1 MNYNTVR
8 LRDAHAGAIC
18 LAVEFLQQYYVRTK
32 RKELPVLK
40 FLLYCTAPASG
51 YTLWDYIVPTD
62 HTHSRRPRP
71 GREHRMSASSPP
83 ADDLYATLEI
93 SRDADAAAIKKAYLT
108 LARQTHPDR
117 NPGDETAKARFQA
130 IGRAYATL
138 SDPEKKSVYD
148 SAGIVDDQG
157 TAPGGVGWYDFW
169 RDFYTR
175 VTTEK
180 LDKLAAAYRGSAE
193 EEADLRTAYT
203 SSKGSMAKILDNIM
217 HCTADDELRFREKLE
232 SWIADGSLPR
242 FAAFACESDAKKR
255 RRQEKAAKEAKEAE
269 ELKKKLGIGDG
280 PDALTN
286 AIIARQ
292 QSRQNQQA
300 DFFSSLEAKYGAGGT
315 GIKKGKKG
323 SKKAGGPSSAMDEDP
338 LDDAAFQEMQKKMLA
353 SSGKKPNRR

>member
-1 MNYNTVR
+1 M
-8 LRDAHAGAIC
+8 
-18 LAVEFLQQYYVRTK
+18 
-32 RKELPVLK
+32 
-40 FLLYCTAPASG
+40 
-51 YTLWDYIVPTD
+51 
-62 HTHSRRPRP
+62 
-71 GREHRMSASSPP
+71 
-83 ADDLYATLEI
+83 
-93 SRDADAAAIKKAYLT
+93 
-108 LARQTHPDR
+108 
-117 NPGDETAKARFQA
+117 
-130 IGRAYATL
+130 
-138 SDPEKKSVYD
+138 
-148 SAGIVDDQG
+148 
-157 TAPGGVGWYDFW
+157 
-169 RDFYTR
+169 
-175 VTTEK
+175 
-180 LDKLAAAYRGSAE
+180 RGSAE

-323 SKKAGGPSSAMDEDP
+323 SKKPAAPPPLWMRIHSMMRPFRRCRRRCWRAAGKSPTVAERGAGDSLCRPPS
-338 LDDAAFQEMQKKMLA
+338 
-353 SSGKKPNRR
+353 